1 MNADTV
7 SQFAAHDAQWIAY
20 LDHLRRVKMF
30 SSALKDGQP
39 KTDCTYLGVTV
50 GENVVGHIAIRRQA
64 LIIPASDL
72 TSGDE
77 LPLMWDGVPLYE
89 AFVQSFAVEEDYQRR
104 GYGRALQQHA
114 MAVAQ
119 ALGCYQLRSWSSAD
133 KHANYAL
140 KLSLG
145 FVAHPALYP
154 LPGGRPLSG
163 VYFIK
168 RLHHPPER

>member
-1 MNADTV
+1 MNVDTV
-7 SQFAAHDAQWIAY
+7 SHYTANDAQWPAY

-39 KTDCTYLGVTV
+39 KPDCTYLGVTNGADV
-50 GENVVGHIAIRRQA
+50 IGHIAIRRQP

-77 LPLMWDGVPLYE
+77 LPLTLDGELLYE

-114 MAVAQ
+114 MTVAQ
-119 ALGCYQLRSWSSAD
+119 GQGCYQLRSWSSAD
-133 KHANYAL
+133 KDANYAL

-145 FVAHPALYP
+145 FAVHPALYP

-163 VYFIK
+163 VYFIR
-168 RLHHPPER
+168 RLHHPPQR